1 MWMRTKHDWDKD
13 EDPSSNEKKV
23 SQDSWEGSCFRRQRT
38 RETRITIDLRLDH
51 PQTFRVA
58 SPSELLLI
66 ASLSFS
72 AMLESLVVVG
82 MYS

>member
-23 SQDSWEGSCFRRQRT
+23 SQDSWEGRCFRRQKT
-38 RETRITIDLRLDH
+38 RETRITIDLITLKH
-51 PQTFRVA
+51 
-58 SPSELLLI
+58 SESLALVRLLLI

-72 AMLESLVVVG
+72 AMLESLVVVS